1 MLKRQNREVW
11 MFAVVV
17 LTIAGFSIGKPVDL
31 PTVFSAN
38 TPARASEVNANFSAV
53 KSAVDDNQDQLT
65 ALAARVTALTN
76 RVTALESSGVWKPL
90 LLENGWVNYGSG
102 FQEAGYRIDP
112 LGVVHLRGLIRFD
125 MAKSQSVIAAL
136 PPGIGPTKIELF
148 VVNSSDMVGRV
159 DVNPTGTIVFI
170 TGLGNYVSLN
180 GIQFSTR

>member
-65 ALAARVTALTN
+65 ALAARVTALTD
-76 RVTALESSGVWKPL
+76 RVTALEASGVWKPL
-90 LLENGWVNYGSG
+90 LLENEWVNYGSG
-102 FQEAGYRIDP
+102 FQEAQYRIDP
-112 LGVVHLRGLIRFD
+112 LGVVYLRGLIRFD
-125 MAKSQSVIAAL
+125 TAKNQSVIATL
-136 PPGIGPTKIELF
+136 PVGIRPTKIEVF
-148 VVNSSDMVGRV
+148 VVNSNGMDGRV
-159 DVNPTGTIVFI
+159 DVNPNGTIAFI
-170 TGLGNYVSLN
+170 VGSGVYVSLS
-180 GIQFSTR
+180 GLQFSAR